1 MRRLGLG
8 LMLALGLLAGP
19 ALAADVSKEVT
30 EAAKQW
36 DAAFNK
42 QDAKTLAGFY
52 AKDATLLPP
61 ANTVVTGSD
70 KIEAFWKSLFDG
82 GWKQHAIE
90 VTDYEAKGDMAY
102 RIGNWS
108 ATGPGTGSAEKT
120 YRGRVMTVMER
131 IDGAWKTKAQT
142 WNLIEEAAFR

>member
-108 ATGPGTGSAEKT
+108 ASGPDGKT
-120 YRGRVMTVMER
+120 YHGRLMTVLER
-131 IDGAWKTKAQT
+131 AGGAWKTKAHT
-142 WNLIEEAAFR
+142 WNMIE